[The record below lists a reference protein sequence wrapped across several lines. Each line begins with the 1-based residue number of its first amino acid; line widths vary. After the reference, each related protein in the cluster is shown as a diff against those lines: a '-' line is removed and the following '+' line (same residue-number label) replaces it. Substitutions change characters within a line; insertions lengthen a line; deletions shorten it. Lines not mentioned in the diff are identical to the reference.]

1 MDSMERRFAMIRSRL
16 TEFLNKYTFIQ
27 AIFCFLPIIFISVYM
42 FAYMT
47 DVMNSYKIITT
58 NNQIVKENM
67 NADYLKEVSYFEEN
81 DDNTYSATIEGSS
94 SAEVEVELGDVIYTV
109 SVQDTDWYK
118 LVLFDGSI
126 LYQTSCDFIDDIK
139 KDGDDFKAT
148 VGDKSFNI
156 SRGSSLVDVML
167 DEDGSY
173 KLSYIT
179 DEVEDKTLD
188 SLNTLEV
195 LLKTDNKYKIKVTA
209 SYTNTVDNLE
219 LNFCSNLP
227 TDNMYYDES
236 TQQYIKNISSDFAKN
251 LIISS
256 NIVVVMVS
264 MLAYTV
270 LLGILRQRKEL
281 VLLKNNGVVIVNIF
295 ALLILPFCMIL
306 TMVLF

>member
-1 MDSMERRFAMIRSRL
+1 MIRSRL

-27 AIFCFLPIIFISVYM
+27 VIFCFLPIIFISVYM

-81 DDNTYSATIEGSS
+81 DDSTYSATIEGSS
-94 SAEVEVELGDVIYTV
+94 SAEVEVGLGDVIYTV

-118 LVLFDGSI
+118 LVLSDGSI

-139 KDGDDFKAT
+139 KDGDDFKIT
-148 VGDKSFNI
+148 VGDKSFSI
-156 SRGSSLVDVML
+156 SRGSSLVNVML

-281 VLLKNNGVVIVNIF
+281 VLLRNNGVVIVNIF

>member
-1 MDSMERRFAMIRSRL
+1 MIRSRL

-27 AIFCFLPIIFISVYM
+27 VIFCFLPIIFISVYM

-94 SAEVEVELGDVIYTV
+94 SEEVEVELGDVIYTV
-109 SVQDTDWYK
+109 SVQDIDWYK
-118 LVLFDGSI
+118 LVLADGSI
-126 LYQTSCDFIDDIK
+126 LYQTSCDFIDDIE
-139 KDGDDFKAT
+139 KDGEDFKIT

-264 MLAYTV
+264 MLAYTA

-281 VLLKNNGVVIVNIF
+281 VLLRNNGVVIVNIF

>member
-1 MDSMERRFAMIRSRL
+1 MIRSRL

-27 AIFCFLPIIFISVYM
+27 VIFCFLPIIFISVYM

-81 DDNTYSATIEGSS
+81 DDSTYSATIEGSS
-94 SAEVEVELGDVIYTV
+94 SAEVEVGLGDVIYTV

-118 LVLFDGSI
+118 LVLADGSI
-126 LYQTSCDFIDDIK
+126 LYQTSCDFIDDIE
-139 KDGDDFKAT
+139 KDGEDFKIT

-195 LLKTDNKYKIKVTA
+195 LLKIDNKYKIKVTA

-251 LIISS
+251 LIVSS

-281 VLLKNNGVVIVNIF
+281 VLLRNNGVVIVNIF

>member
-1 MDSMERRFAMIRSRL
+1 MGRWLTMIRSRL

-27 AIFCFLPIIFISVYM
+27 VIFCFLPIIFISVYM

-81 DDNTYSATIEGSS
+81 DDSTYSATIEGSS
-94 SAEVEVELGDVIYTV
+94 SAEVEVGLGDVIYTV

-118 LVLFDGSI
+118 LVLSDGSI

-139 KDGDDFKAT
+139 KDGDDFKIT
-148 VGDKSFNI
+148 VGDKSFSI
-156 SRGSSLVDVML
+156 SRGSSLVNVML

-281 VLLKNNGVVIVNIF
+281 VLLRNNGVVIVNIF

-306 TMVLF
+306 TMALF

>member
-1 MDSMERRFAMIRSRL
+1 MIRSRL

-27 AIFCFLPIIFISVYM
+27 VIFCFLPIIFISVYM

-94 SAEVEVELGDVIYTV
+94 SEEVEVELGDVIYTV

-118 LVLFDGSI
+118 LVLADGSI
-126 LYQTSCDFIDDIK
+126 LYQTSCDFIDDIE
-139 KDGDDFKAT
+139 KDDEDFKIT

-281 VLLKNNGVVIVNIF
+281 VLLRNNGVVIVNIF